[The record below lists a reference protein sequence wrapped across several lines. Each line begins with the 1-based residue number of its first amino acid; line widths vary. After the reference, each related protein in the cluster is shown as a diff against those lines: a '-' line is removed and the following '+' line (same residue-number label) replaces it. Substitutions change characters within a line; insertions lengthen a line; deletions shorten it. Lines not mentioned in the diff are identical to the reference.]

1 MWTLICVF
9 KLPISV
15 TNFVHSLQ
23 GCSFSPVCTLP
34 KCSFKWQSC
43 AKSLDIGYKE
53 MDFLHVSFHM
63 YFKTILCVKPFGH
76 WLHWYSFS
84 PVCIL
89 KCLFKKYLVW
99 NPLHSNYSMISCWS
113 GFLNVYWNEQFVR
126 ILLDICYNYMASRLY
141 EFTDVFSNCILRKS

>member
-9 KLPISV
+9 KLLISV

-23 GCSFSPVCTLP
+23 GCSFLPVCTFP
-34 KCSFKWQSC
+34 
-43 AKSLDIGYKE
+43 
-53 MDFLHVSFHM
+53 
-63 YFKTILCVKPFGH
+63 
-76 WLHWYSFS
+76 
-84 PVCIL
+84 

-141 EFTDVFSNCILRKS
+141 EFTDVLLYFESLRTLITRNNLYKLITREWIIQGWPITSMDSWITIKIILLWESIWTLVVFI